1 MYCEDIGLVRLNYKN
16 IRPSTVKQEWS
27 PLKNNSDGTRNYH
40 KEYYEYLTTRY
51 PIEKDDGALK
61 KVWAKAYRANDI
73 LYYHVS
79 AIPLADR
86 VKNWS
91 VSPDSLLT
99 RLEVLADCGKLC
111 KVELLPVIK
120 EYTKHRKWQ
129 KEHAKRF
136 GQLLKQ
142 IKNKT
147 NTGRYIIQYF
157 DNERKSKSMIE
168 HIDALRRHFYPA
180 YPCKDAITTFDSHI
194 EFKCEMIQYNMGKL
208 DPDDWFWENTPSFR
222 GKRGFYIGPL
232 IHWRECN
239 EKTSEHVKPSE
250 QFAYDI
256 NAHGEEISV

>member
-1 MYCEDIGLVRLNYKN
+1 MYYEDIHITRLNSTN
-16 IRPSTVKQEWS
+16 IPPSAVKPVWN

-51 PIEKDDGALK
+51 PIEKDDGSLK

-73 LYYHVS
+73 LYYQVS

-168 HIDALRRHFYPA
+168 QIDALRRHFYPD
-180 YPCKDAITTFDSHI
+180 YPYEDIIRNLDNHMHYKCTAIR
-194 EFKCEMIQYNMGKL
+194 YNMGKL
-208 DPDDWFWENTPSFR
+208 DHTPSFR

-232 IHWRECN
+232 IHWRKSKIESFDN
-239 EKTSEHVKPSE
+239 FVKPSE